1 MQVSKTKIA
10 KRFIIFYFWHPLIL
24 TIRGNTMSKV
34 INLKRGFNIRLKGEA
49 EKILGSSTDTD
60 KVALKPTDF
69 PGLVPKL
76 LVKAGQVVR
85 AGEPIFFDKYNSEV
99 FFTAPT
105 SGEVLEINRGER
117 RKVLEVIIKADGKN
131 ESVLFTKADPKN
143 LSAEEIKEQLLKSG
157 LWSFIKQRPYG
168 SLAKPSQ
175 TPKHI
180 FVSCF
185 DSAPLAPDYEFI
197 FSGQTALL
205 QTGVNALAKLTS
217 GKVHLG
223 IRPEQANGV
232 FSGLKN
238 VEINQFS
245 GAHPAGNVGV
255 QIHQISPVNKGEV
268 VWTITPQALI
278 YIGKLFETGKLD
290 FSKIIALTGSEVKS
304 PKYIKTYHGALLE
317 NILKGAT
324 QKAGNERIISG
335 NVLTGTKVTSDNYLG
350 FFDSQITVIPEGDEY
365 EFMGWADPG
374 FNKFSPGSTFFGK
387 LFPKKAYILNANLHG
402 GERAF
407 VLSGQYEKY
416 VPMDILPVYLLKA
429 ILANDIDK
437 MEQLGIYEIIEED
450 LALCEYACTSKVKV
464 QEIVRQGLDL
474 MMKEL
479 G

>member
-1 MQVSKTKIA
+1 
-10 KRFIIFYFWHPLIL
+10 
-24 TIRGNTMSKV
+24 MSKV

-49 EKILGSSTDTD
+49 EKILGTSTDTD

-76 LVKAGQVVR
+76 LVKAGQVVK

-117 RKVLEVIIKADGKN
+117 RKVLEIIIKADGKN
-131 ESVLFTKADPKN
+131 ESVSFTKADPKS

-185 DSAPLAPDYEFI
+185 DSAPLAPDYEFV

-205 QTGVNALAKLTS
+205 QAGINALAKLTS

-245 GAHPAGNVGV
+245 GPHPAGNVGV

-268 VWTITPQALI
+268 VWTIAPQAII

-290 FSKIIALTGSEVKS
+290 FSKIIVLSGSEIKS
-304 PKYIKTYHGALLE
+304 PKYFKTYHGAHLG

-335 NVLTGTKVTSDNYLG
+335 NVLTGTKVSSDNYLG
-350 FFDSQITVIPEGDEY
+350 FFDSQITVIPEGDQY

-387 LFPKKAYILNANLHG
+387 LFPKKAYVLNANLHG